1 MCLACGKRCDT
12 QVLHGVIVGLWE
24 VQRALFDV
32 EGNEQGRGDDMLGHY
47 RARCSGMNEENI
59 KI

>member
-32 EGNEQGRGDDMLGHY
+32 EGNEQGRGDV
-47 RARCSGMNEENI
+47 RALQSAVQWYE
-59 KI
+59 